1 MHDFGTYLILLKD
14 SVVRREGF
22 PIMFKL
28 IVDECI
34 KIGYHSVLLIAIV
47 STFTGIV
54 TTIQTAY
61 NFDTPFLPDYLIA
74 IVVRDLVFGVIPTLM
89 ALVFA
94 GKVGS
99 SIAGELGTMRIT
111 EQIDALEVMGINSAN
126 YLVLPKV
133 IASVVM
139 FPVLIV
145 MSSFLA
151 LVGGYL
157 ICLLTGVLSGTD
169 FVYGIRSEFNGFIIN
184 FSLVKAV
191 AFGFLV
197 SSISSYKGFFT
208 QGGALEV
215 GQASTKAVVSSCI
228 SIIGADFLLTQ
239 IFVV

>member
-1 MHDFGTYLILLKD
+1 MHHFGTYLILLKD
-14 SVVRREGF
+14 SFVRREGF
-22 PIMFKL
+22 AIMFRL
-28 IVDECI
+28 TMDECI
-34 KIGYHSVLLIAIV
+34 KIGYNSVFLIAIV

-54 TTIQTAY
+54 TTIQTVY
-61 NFDTPFLPDYLIA
+61 NFNTPFLPDYLIA

-133 IASVVM
+133 IAAVVM
-139 FPVLIV
+139 FPALII

-151 LVGGYL
+151 LLGGYL
-157 ICLLTGVLSGTD
+157 ICLLTGVLSGAD
-169 FVYGIRSEFNGFIIN
+169 FIYGIRSEFNAFTIT
-184 FSLVKAV
+184 FSLIKAV
-191 AFGFLV
+191 SFGFLV

-215 GQASTKAVVSSCI
+215 GHASTKAVVASCI

-239 IFVV
+239 MFVV